1 MGVYSYG
8 IYGTKVLPEI
18 GEVSKF
24 RFRFKRHWYHQ
35 EDIDRQSR
43 ADERWIKRH
52 EGKTFPKL
60 AVRDKDDALYVWV
73 SKQVIGDDYDSSFLP
88 LSLSTFDLLT
98 EEEQVQLCWD
108 APWIAFALSSHDR
121 REIPYVPTTRKRY
134 YQLINEGIDKRL
146 AERAVINA

>member
-24 RFRFKRHWYHQ
+24 RFRFKRHWYYQ
-35 EDIDRQSR
+35 SDVERQSR
-43 ADERWIKRH
+43 ADAQWIKRH

-60 AVRDKDDALYVWV
+60 AVQDKDDALYIWV
-73 SKQVIGDDYDSSFLP
+73 SKEVIGDDDYGFRP
-88 LSLSTFDLLT
+88 LSLGTLPLLT
-98 EEEQVQLCWD
+98 DEEQSQLWYD
-108 APWIAFALSSHDR
+108 APWVGYALSSLSR

-134 YQLINEGIDKRL
+134 YQLINEGIDQRL
-146 AERAVINA
+146 AQRAVLSA